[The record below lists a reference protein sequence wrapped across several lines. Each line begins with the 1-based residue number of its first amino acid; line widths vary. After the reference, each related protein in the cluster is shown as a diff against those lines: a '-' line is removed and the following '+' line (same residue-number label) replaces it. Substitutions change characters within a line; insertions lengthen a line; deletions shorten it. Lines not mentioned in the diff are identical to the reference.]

1 MTHHDE
7 QRLIRKVLE
16 GDAEAFAPL
25 VERYSRP
32 IFALVVG
39 IVGQREEAEELT
51 QDIFLKAYTHLA
63 SYGSR
68 SAFSTWLYRIA
79 CNTALTAV
87 KRRQRRQRRFA
98 LFDFGRAERLP
109 ELSDDGEL
117 TELSEAQ
124 EQALRAALDRL
135 EADERALIQLHYY
148 ENRPLS
154 ECGEILS
161 LTESNTKVRLHRIRK
176 KLGVWITEKQYATA
190 SCAVWC
196 RLKSSPA
203 SRPL

>member
-51 QDIFLKAYTHLA
+51 QDIFLKAYTRLA
-63 SYGSR
+63 SYGGR

-87 KRRQRRQRRFA
+87 KRRQRRFA
-98 LFDFGRAERLP
+98 LFDFSRAERLP

-176 KLGVWITEKQYATA
+176 KLGVWITEKQ
-190 SCAVWC
+190 
-196 RLKSSPA
+196 
-203 SRPL
+203 

>member
-87 KRRQRRQRRFA
+87 KRRQRRFA
-98 LFDFGRAERLP
+98 LFDFSRAERLP

-161 LTESNTKVRLHRIRK
+161 LTENNTKVRLHRIRK
-176 KLGVWITEKQYATA
+176 KLGVWITEKQ
-190 SCAVWC
+190 
-196 RLKSSPA
+196 
-203 SRPL
+203 

>member
-1 MTHHDE
+1 MTHHEE

-87 KRRQRRQRRFA
+87 KRRQRRFA
-98 LFDFGRAERLP
+98 LFDFSRAERLP

-117 TELSEAQ
+117 TELDEAQ

-176 KLGVWITEKQYATA
+176 KLGVWITEKQ
-190 SCAVWC
+190 
-196 RLKSSPA
+196 
-203 SRPL
+203 

>member
-25 VERYSRP
+25 VERYNRP

-63 SYGSR
+63 SYGGR
-68 SAFSTWLYRIA
+68 STFSTWLYRIA

-176 KLGVWITEKQYATA
+176 KLGVWITEKQ
-190 SCAVWC
+190 
-196 RLKSSPA
+196 
-203 SRPL
+203 

>member
-1 MTHHDE
+1 MTHDDE
-7 QRLIRKVLE
+7 QRLIRKVRE

-51 QDIFLKAYTHLA
+51 QDIFLKAYTHL
-63 SYGSR
+63 STFGGH

-79 CNTALTAV
+79 CNTALSAV
-87 KRRQRRQRRFA
+87 RSRRRRFA
-98 LFDFGRAERLP
+98 LFDSDRSERLP
-109 ELSDDGEL
+109 DVPDEGEL
-117 TELSEAQ
+117 TALSQAQ
-124 EQALRAALDRL
+124 EQALLAALDRL

-161 LTESNTKVRLHRIRK
+161 ISESNAKVRLHRIRK
-176 KLGVWITEKQYATA
+176 KLGLWISEKQ
-190 SCAVWC
+190 
-196 RLKSSPA
+196 
-203 SRPL
+203 

>member
-7 QRLIRKVLE
+7 QRLIQKVRE
-16 GDAEAFAPL
+16 GDTEAFAPL
-25 VERYSRP
+25 IERYSRP

-39 IVGQREEAEELT
+39 IVGHREEAEELT
-51 QDIFLKAYTHLA
+51 QDIFLKAYTKL
-63 SYGSR
+63 STFSFR
-68 SAFSTWLYRIA
+68 SSFSTWLYRIA

-87 KRRQRRQRRFA
+87 RRRQRRFA
-98 LFDFGRAERLP
+98 LFDFSRAERLP
-109 ELSDDGEL
+109 EVPDDEEL

-135 EADERALIQLHYY
+135 DPEERALIQLHYY

-176 KLGVWITEKQYATA
+176 KLGVWIPEKQYATVP
-190 SCAVWC
+190 CAVWC
-196 RLKSSPA
+196 RLISNPT